1 MRKVFVWRPRNIEHI
16 AKHGVSPQE
25 AKYVVEHASRRY
37 PQRIG
42 EGRYIVRGRTA
53 GGRAIQVIFLV
64 LSDDAVDVELL
75 DLVERMLF
83 EEGNEVLYVI
93 HARDLSR
100 TESRSI

>member
-64 LSDDAVDVELL
+64 LSDDAVMWSYSTSWSACCSK
-75 DLVERMLF
+75 RGTKCCTSF
-83 EEGNEVLYVI
+83 THG
-93 HARDLSR
+93 
-100 TESRSI
+100 T